1 MICYFFGT
9 FNPVHLGHIE
19 IARKAKEEFG
29 FSKVIFVPAFI
40 PPHKVEDL
48 ASFEDRY
55 NMLKL
60 ALKEENVSNI
70 ESKLKIPSYTY
81 RTIEKLFEENNN
93 QKINFLIGYDQFFKI
108 EQWKEP
114 DILKEKINFFVYPR
128 HLFNGQTVNE
138 SAFDYFIKKGYSFK
152 IFKTDFLDISS
163 SMIRSYVEKGQ
174 NITGLTTKEVREYIE
189 NRGLYRKLA
198 KNQFVR

>member
-93 QKINFLIGYDQFFKI
+93 QKINF
-108 EQWKEP
+108 
-114 DILKEKINFFVYPR
+114 FVYPR
-128 HLFNGQTVNE
+128 HLFNGQTINE
-138 SAFDYFIKKGYSFK
+138 NAFDYFIKKGYSFK